1 MFERRGFNIL
11 PIVVKN
17 LLIINVLVFAI
28 SNLFPSLNLYYYLS
42 GFYFESDYFHSY
54 QIITHMFMH
63 GGYVH
68 LFFNMFALWMFGSA
82 LERTWGSR
90 RFLNYYFICG
100 LGAFF
105 LHYLVIYLQ
114 VQSLKAELVTLGS
127 DNFLINSQILNIYKT
142 PTVGASGAIFGLLV
156 GFAFLF
162 PNAELMLIFF
172 PVPVKAKYFVP
183 ILIVIE
189 LFLAKRD
196 FAMDNIAHYAH
207 LGGALFGFLLL
218 QYWKKYD

>member
-1 MFERRGFNIL
+1 MFERRGFGVL
-11 PIVVKN
+11 PVVVKN
-17 LLIINVLVFAI
+17 LLIINVLVFAVSKLI
-28 SNLFPSLNLYYYLS
+28 TGLNLYRHLS
-42 GFYFESDYFHSY
+42 AFYFESPFFKPH

-63 GGYVH
+63 GNIGH
-68 LFFNMFALWMFGSA
+68 LFFNMFALWMFGST
-82 LERTWGSR
+82 LERVWGSR

-105 LHYLVIYLQ
+105 LHYLVIYFQ
-114 VQSLKAELVTLGS
+114 VQSLQAELISGS
-127 DNFLINSQILNIYKT
+127 DAFLIESKLRQIYGT
-142 PTVGASGAIFGLLV
+142 HTVGASGAIYGLLV
-156 GFAFLF
+156 AFAFLF

-183 ILIVIE
+183 ILILIE
-189 LFLAKRD
+189 LFLAKQD